1 MKYQK
6 NDRNTSGNGAMNE
19 NGVREINIRDVY
31 ATLMRG
37 KWIIFIVTLIIFNI
51 FLFKTLLEEPVYEAK
66 TTVYIGRGGGTDQS
80 IPLVFMGGGGRN
92 IVNEMEI
99 LKSRNLARDVALVLM
114 EHIYLDEDST
124 QIMPILANFDEQGEF
139 VSLASTEIIA
149 RRLQS
154 AVSFA
159 QVPNADVIETSAR
172 STNPREAAIIAN
184 TYAQTYHQRNFQ
196 GSRAHTRQVREF
208 LESQLHSSERSLQE
222 AEEQLQR
229 YQERHGVVIPD
240 AESRRVI
247 NQVAQLEAQ
256 IEELQIQMDAKNNT
270 LQSLESQ
277 LVQHEPD
284 VARGLTSS
292 DMAYIRR
299 IQEDMAE
306 LEYQRDLAISR
317 NPETVGERRYQS
329 RIREYDEKLASLRET
344 LQSRTDVF
352 VQSLS
357 PGDEGYLRQLKQR
370 IATEQIELQGLR
382 IQKNAKKRSLQE
394 YERQF
399 NQLPAMNLQYA
410 RLERQK
416 RSNEQLFLRLE
427 EEFNQATIA
436 EQSEFGSV
444 SIIDDALI
452 PGSPVSP
459 NLQLNLVI
467 GLFLGL
473 GFGVVFVFL
482 KEALS
487 TKIRTPEDIKKEN
500 LINLATIA
508 NMYGEVNR
516 ITNKGYISIK
526 GRVINGYVITITN
539 PLSPVSESIRALRTN
554 LQYAQVDKPVK
565 TLVVSSP
572 NPGEGKSTIAANL
585 AVSYAHGEKKVLIV
599 DSDLRKPTL
608 HNILDLN
615 RKPGLT
621 NIMFENIDLSKGI
634 QNTVVENL
642 YAISCGDTPANPADL
657 LGSEKMK
664 KLLARFEEQ
673 FDIIIFDTPPIL
685 AATDASVL
693 STICDGA
700 IIVTS
705 SRRTKVEEL
714 KVSVEAIENVHGRV
728 FGTVL
733 NKFDQRDSYG
743 SAYTM
748 QYYKYGS
755 YGKEANGD
763 SKNKKVFSK

>member
-1 MKYQK
+1 MKYNN
-6 NDRNTSGNGAMNE
+6 NDKNTSGNGAMNE
-19 NGVREINIRDVY
+19 GGVREINIREIF
-31 ATLMRG
+31 ATVVRG
-37 KWIIFIVTLIIFNI
+37 KWIIFIVSLLVFNI
-51 FLFKTLLEEPVYEAK
+51 FLFKTLLEEPVYLAK
-66 TTVYIGRGGGTDQS
+66 TTVFVGGGNQS
-80 IPLVFMGGGGRN
+80 MPFGFMGEGRRN
-92 IVNEMEI
+92 LVNEMER
-99 LKSRNLARDVALVLM
+99 LKSRNLAREVADVLLNQ
-114 EHIYLDEDST
+114 IYMDEDST
-124 QIMPILANFDEQGEF
+124 QIIPIIANFDEQGNF
-139 VSLASTEIIA
+139 VSFASLDAIA
-149 RRLQS
+149 RRLQGAS
-154 AVSFA
+154 SFA
-159 QVPNADVIETSAR
+159 QVANSDIIEVGIRRNS
-172 STNPREAAIIAN
+172 PVEAAVIANAYAN
-184 TYAQTYHQRNFQ
+184 TYQHRNFE
-196 GSRAHTRQVREF
+196 GSRAASRQLREF
-208 LESQLHSSERSLQE
+208 LESQMRQRERTLQK
-222 AEEQLQR
+222 AEEELQR

-247 NQVAQLEAQ
+247 DQVARLEAQ
-256 IEELQIQMDAKNNT
+256 KEELQIQIDARNNT
-270 LQSLESQ
+270 LQSLQNQ
-277 LVQHEPD
+277 LAEQEPD

-299 IQEDMAE
+299 IQENMAE
-306 LEYQRDLAISR
+306 IEFQRDLAISR
-317 NPETVGERRYQS
+317 NPETVGGQRYQD
-329 RIREYDEKLASLRET
+329 RIRQYDEELENLRRT
-344 LQSRTDVF
+344 LQKRTDEF
-352 VQSLS
+352 VQTLS

-382 IQKNAKKRSLQE
+382 IQRNAKERSLRE
-394 YERQF
+394 YEREF
-399 NQLPAMNLQYA
+399 EQLPAMNLQYA
-410 RLERQK
+410 RLERTK
-416 RSNEQLFLRLE
+416 RSNEQLYLKIE
-427 EEFNQATIA
+427 EEFNQAIIA

-444 SIIDDALI
+444 HIIDDALI
-452 PGSPVSP
+452 PNSPVSP
-459 NLQLNLVI
+459 NLQLNLII

-473 GFGVVFVFL
+473 VFGVGFVFL
-482 KEALS
+482 REALS

-500 LINLATIA
+500 IVNLATVA

-516 ITNKGYISIK
+516 ISNKGYVSLK

-565 TLVVSSP
+565 TLVMSSP

-585 AVSYAHGEKKVLIV
+585 AVSYAHGEKKVLII
-599 DSDLRKPTL
+599 DADLRKPTL
-608 HNILDLN
+608 HNVLDLN

-621 NIMFENIDLSKGI
+621 NILFENLDLSQGI
-634 QNTVVENL
+634 QKTVVDNL

-664 KLLARFEEQ
+664 KLLSALEEQ

-700 IIVTS
+700 VIVAA

-714 KVSVEAIENVHGRV
+714 KVAVEAIENVHGRV

-755 YGKEANGD
+755 YGEAANG
-763 SKNKKVFSK
+763 NKKKSVFSK

>member
-1 MKYQK
+1 MKNQN
-6 NDRNTSGNGAMNE
+6 NDKSSSGNGAMNE
-19 NGVREINIRDVY
+19 SGVREINIRDIF
-31 ATLMRG
+31 ATLIRG
-37 KWIIFIVTLIIFNI
+37 KWIIFIVSLLIFNI

-66 TTVYIGRGGGTDQS
+66 TTVYIGRGGGNDQS
-80 IPLVFMGGGGRN
+80 IPLIFMGGGGRN
-92 IVNEMEI
+92 ITNEMEI
-99 LKSRNLARDVALVLM
+99 LKSRNLARDVALLLM
-114 EHIYLDEDST
+114 EQPYLDEDSA
-124 QIMPILANFDEQGEF
+124 QIIPILANFDDQGNF
-139 VSLASTEIIA
+139 ISLASTEVIT
-149 RRLQS
+149 RRLQG
-154 AVSFA
+154 AVSFS
-159 QVPNADVIETSAR
+159 QVPNADIIEASAK
-172 STNPREAAIIAN
+172 STNPQEAAIIAN
-184 TYAQTYHQRNFQ
+184 AFVQTYHQRNFQ
-196 GSRAHTRQVREF
+196 GSRAHSRQVREF
-208 LESQLHSSERSLQE
+208 LESQLRTRENALQE
-222 AEEQLQR
+222 AEEHLQR
-229 YQERHGVVIPD
+229 YQERHGVVIVD

-256 IEELQIQMDAKNNT
+256 KEELQVQIDARNNT
-270 LQSLESQ
+270 LQSLKNQ
-277 LVQHEPD
+277 LAEHEPD

-306 LEYQRDLAISR
+306 LEYQRDLAISQ
-317 NPETVGERRYQS
+317 NPQSIGEQRYKS
-329 RIREYDEKLASLRET
+329 RIRQYDEKLENLHQT
-344 LQSRTDVF
+344 LQKRTDEF
-352 VQSLS
+352 VHSLS

-370 IATEQIELQGLR
+370 IAAEEIELQGLK
-382 IQKNAKKRSLQE
+382 IQKNAKERSFRE

-399 NQLPAMNLQYA
+399 ERLPAMNMQYA

-416 RSNEQLFLRLE
+416 RSNEQLYLRLE
-427 EEFNQATIA
+427 EEFNQAIIA

-473 GFGVVFVFL
+473 GFGIGFVFL

-500 LINLATIA
+500 LINLATVA

-516 ITNKGYISIK
+516 ISKRGYVSIK

-554 LQYAQVDKPVK
+554 LQYSQVDKPVK

-585 AVSYAHGEKKVLIV
+585 AVSYAQGEKKVLIV
-599 DSDLRKPTL
+599 DADLRKPTL
-608 HNILDLN
+608 HNIFDLN
-615 RKPGLT
+615 RKPGFT
-621 NIMFENIDLSKGI
+621 NILFENVDLSKGI
-634 QNTVVENL
+634 QSTVVDNL
-642 YAISCGDTPANPADL
+642 YAISCGDMPANPADL

-664 KLLARFEEQ
+664 KLLSMLEEQ

-700 IIVTS
+700 VLVTS

-755 YGKEANGD
+755 YGQAANGD
-763 SKNKKVFSK
+763 KKKSVFSK